1 MVLCLATLPLS
12 YSNAQVNQLDPTQI
26 YTTGNI
32 VQQTIKGSNT
42 TPWVNGVY
50 QDNLTCWAGGNPGY
64 CGPNA
69 IVRPGNNINFS
80 YGLTDLHQVQA
91 VASALPNSGTGL
103 LVKGFNFSFTAKN
116 GNGWDDARQDYL
128 VAYVN
133 FYKANGSLAET
144 YDYSA
149 QTNRKYDWSTF
160 NFSETF
166 ASSYAAQD
174 LSNVRYGFIGRDNN
188 YWAGPYGPEVYGVS
202 FNLKYSVDP
211 CFVNVLSSP
220 SCPGYLQELAK
231 LNTNTTPLAESNP
244 AQQAQSIEV
253 PITTSMVSSTTVPQ
267 TTQLTVQ
274 NTATAVSAPQSTK
287 PTSVSTSKIL
297 SIVNS
302 VQAQVANVERAVVQQ
317 SQQDSQKASAQQT
330 QDQLDQTLGSQ
341 QQAQTQEQVVTIQ
354 QQNNFQATT
363 TKQNFSN
370 NTQSVIS
377 VLQPVN
383 NQTNITSFSAQP
395 VNNNFS
401 FQPKIIEISTAAQ
414 SATTQNFTYQPLVP
428 QQPVQQEIT
437 QIIVQKPLIAAP
449 KIEPV
454 VVATV
459 EQKELISPTNPLQQF
474 VENKLPLDN
483 VNQTQPTKQ
492 VNQKVQDSELATGIS
507 IATIA
512 KQPQGFESYTLV
524 LQDVQFYKSTEVY
537 KNQRTVDNQRA
548 IRALTGASD
557 IRHQELVDLQYRR

>member
-1 MVLCLATLPLS
+1 MLCLATLPLS

-253 PITTSMVSSTTVPQ
+253 PITTSTVSSTTVPQ

>member
-1 MVLCLATLPLS
+1 MLCLATLPLS

-133 FYKANGSLAET
+133 FYKANGSLAEA

-274 NTATAVSAPQSTK
+274 NTSITVSAPQSTK

-401 FQPKIIEISTAAQ
+401 FQPKIIEIATAAQ

>member
-253 PITTSMVSSTTVPQ
+253 PITTSTVSSTTVPQ